1 MKIRKYKWNINI
13 QSENDNIHNGIATFK
28 TTMCKRYILSDNSY
42 ILNSNSEFEME
53 LKYSK

>member
-1 MKIRKYKWNINI
+1 MRIRKYKWNINI

-42 ILNSNSEFEME
+42 ILNSNSKIEVE